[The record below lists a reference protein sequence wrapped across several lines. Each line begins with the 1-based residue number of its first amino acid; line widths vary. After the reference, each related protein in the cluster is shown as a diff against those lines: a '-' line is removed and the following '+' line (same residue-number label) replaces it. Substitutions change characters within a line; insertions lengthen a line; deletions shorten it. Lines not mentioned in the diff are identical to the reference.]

1 MHGEHKLSED
11 GSNISGGEKA
21 RLEIA
26 RALTREPL
34 LIWMRQLQHLIPR
47 QKIVL
52 KSVRKSCTG
61 GIIIS
66 HRIEPVKICDEI
78 IVLNKGKIEQRG
90 THLDL
95 IQQKDGL
102 YRKLFILE
110 AAK

>member
-1 MHGEHKLSED
+1 MLILDE
-11 GSNISGGEKA
+11 A
-21 RLEIA
+21 TA
-26 RALTREPL
+26 ALDPETEN
-34 LIWMRQLQHLIPR
+34 
-47 QKIVL
+47 KVL

-102 YRKLFILE
+102 YRKLFALE